1 MRSRLNLFFI
11 ILFLFMGKFAHSTQN
26 DSGTVTTS
34 PSILDGACE
43 ILMDSECTSISVK
56 VDGGQEGHADP
67 QG

>member
-1 MRSRLNLFFI
+1 
-11 ILFLFMGKFAHSTQN
+11 MGKFAHSTQN